1 MILAGLFPGIS
12 AAILTIPYPVLGG
25 ALVMLFASIVVT
37 GFEMVAKCG
46 FTPKNIDINF
56 IHRSW
61 LWL

>member
-37 GFEMVAKCG
+37 GFEW
-46 FTPKNIDINF
+46 
-56 IHRSW
+56 W
-61 LWL
+61 LSVDLHLKIY